1 MGHRSTRIQRELQ
14 GGLGLSRRGF
24 LQGLMATGL
33 AVALG
38 STVAEAAATRE
49 IAMEILDHHPT
60 VDIHAH
66 PGRFHRD
73 GTGLDARIQEMVRG
87 GLSAGFFC
95 VSTDRAIIRRDREA
109 GRIRARR
116 PFEPGESY
124 RDTYARFAVLEPWF
138 AEGHLLRV
146 LGPADILSAKRM
158 GRPAAILAA
167 EGADFLEARIDRV
180 QEAYDRGIRSIQLVH
195 YNINAVADIQTEE
208 PRHHGLT
215 PFGAQVIREMNRLG
229 MIVDLAH
236 ATEPVTRD
244 VVDITTRPIVLSHT
258 ALRRTPRKYTR
269 FIYEDHARLIASTG
283 GVIGVWPAGRGGLE
297 RWTGRFRKLADL
309 VGPEHLAVGT
319 DMDGLRNTVFDDYS
333 RLPDF
338 AAALLAAG
346 FSKSEAAG
354 ILGGNFMRVFRAV
367 ATVA

>member
-1 MGHRSTRIQRELQ
+1 MSADL
-14 GGLGLSRRGF
+14 
-24 LQGLMATGL
+24 
-33 AVALG
+33 
-38 STVAEAAATRE
+38 
-49 IAMEILDHHPT
+49 LDQQPS

-73 GTGLDARIQEMVRG
+73 NTGLEQRIRQMVRG

-95 VSTDRAIIRRDREA
+95 VSTDRAVIRRDREV
-109 GRIRARR
+109 GRIRAHRA
-116 PFEPGESY
+116 FEPGESY
-124 RDTYARFAVLEPWF
+124 RDTCSRFAVLDPWF
-138 AEGHLLRV
+138 AEGHLPRV
-146 LGPADILSAKRM
+146 LSPADVLRAKRTR
-158 GRPAAILAA
+158 RPGAILAA
-167 EGADFLEARIDRV
+167 EGADFLEERIDRV
-180 QEAYDRGIRSIQLVH
+180 QEAHDRGIRSIQLVH

-229 MIVDLAH
+229 LIVDVAH
-236 ATEPVTRD
+236 ATEQVTRN
-244 VVDITTRPIVLSHT
+244 VVDITTRPIMLSHT

-269 FIYEDHARLIASTG
+269 FIYADHARLIASTG

-297 RWTGRFRKLADL
+297 RWTRRFRKLADL

-319 DMDGLRNTVFDDYS
+319 DMDGLRNTVFDDYAE
-333 RLPDF
+333 LPNL

-354 ILGGNFMRVFRAV
+354 ILGGNFMRVFGKV
-367 ATVA
+367 AEGV

>member
-1 MGHRSTRIQRELQ
+1 MEL
-14 GGLGLSRRGF
+14 
-24 LQGLMATGL
+24 
-33 AVALG
+33 
-38 STVAEAAATRE
+38 
-49 IAMEILDHHPT
+49 LDHHPS

-73 GTGLDARIQEMVRG
+73 GTSLDTRVLEMNRG

-116 PFEPGESY
+116 TFEPGESY

-146 LGPADILSAKRM
+146 VGPADVARAKRM
-158 GRPAAILAA
+158 KRPGAILAA
-167 EGADFLEARIDRV
+167 EGADFLEGRIDRV
-180 QEAYDRGIRSIQLVH
+180 QEAHDRGIRSIQLVH

-236 ATEPVTRD
+236 ATEQVTRD
-244 VVDITTRPIVLSHT
+244 VVDITTKPIILSHT

-269 FIYEDHARLIASTG
+269 YIYADHAQLIASTN

-297 RWTGRFRKLADL
+297 RWTRRFRKLADL
-309 VGPEHLAVGT
+309 VGPEHLAMGT
-319 DMDGLRNTVFDDYS
+319 DMDGLHNTAFDDYGA
-333 RLPDF
+333 LPDI
-338 AAALLAAG
+338 AVALLAAG
-346 FSKSEAAG
+346 FSKNEAAG
-354 ILGGNFMRVFRAV
+354 ILGGNFMRVFQEVVQGSDGVRRR
-367 ATVA
+367 